1 MNHTIY
7 FPTDSLNTLRTKRNR
22 GRRFYILGYRIKN
35 VHIVIHLVPMNIS
48 AKLYEFTKQND
59 ILKDLQIIGCVNET
73 LEEQNG
79 LQLLHNSDD
88 KYPAVISNDKKKY
101 SFILFHPPNFRNLE
115 YFSIDPILLQSTGNV
130 EVNTNDQMYQ
140 QKLNEFDPIT
150 RESKPLSISDD
161 EVLDKINQS
170 SRYKN
175 AIQAWISRSMS
186 TDANPSLLQR
196 VKTNKTVEEI
206 SRRIFQLLISIVS
219 TIQMLTIWIIW
230 ILNYEFRSTKLIDC
244 SHVFRQLDLRMQQ
257 INFFPIQFLCYYDKN
272 ILYGDS
278 EVLHKLKI
286 PVFNSNL
293 NINNSNYIN
302 LYNSIW
308 LIFNDVLLG
317 ITIWKIII
325 SNFDSIIMFIN
336 ETIIRKLLFNDFYDL
351 IKWVSVNHPAGF
363 KLNTELGQFMGDL
376 FLWTLKFWK
385 SLVADI
391 LVIDSKNVIFR
402 PIELNF
408 SYILSFVGTWSNI
421 STIHKVLSQ
430 ILKIYVGIVCHLG
443 FTFFIGCI
451 IDYFQIIT
459 FHLYCF
465 YYTSSKIYQKQVQV
479 IKSLFQLFCGKKY
492 NVLRNRIDNLNNYT
506 YEGQFFDI
514 DQLLLGTLL
523 FMILVLLLPTVF
535 AFYLMFF
542 LSRLACIIVV
552 NSIENLLIVINYLPL
567 FVILLKLKNSNRLQG
582 GITFDHLTVS
592 NKTNYLLLS
601 NKSLTY
607 SEIFKNFVKLFKKSK
622 NFKESLV
629 QFFVLGEPVSLKH
642 NYRMIFNYLMLPE
655 NYDKTTE
662 IWKPIISSN
671 KK

>member
-1 MNHTIY
+1 M
-7 FPTDSLNTLRTKRNR
+7 D
-22 GRRFYILGYRIKN
+22 
-35 VHIVIHLVPMNIS
+35 IS
-48 AKLYEFTKQND
+48 AKLYDFTKQNEL
-59 ILKDLQIIGCVNET
+59 LKDLQIIGCVNET
-73 LEEQNG
+73 LEEKNG
-79 LQLLHNSDD
+79 LQLLYDIAD
-88 KYPAVISNDKKKY
+88 EYPIVKSNNNERY
-101 SFILFHPPNFRNLE
+101 SFILFQPPNFRNLE
-115 YFSIDPILLQSTGNV
+115 YFSINPILLQSTGNV
-130 EVNTNDQMYQ
+130 EVNPNDEIYQ
-140 QKLNEFDPIT
+140 KKLTEFDPIT
-150 RESKPLSISDD
+150 RESKLLSISDD

-175 AIQAWISRSMS
+175 AIQAWIKRSMS
-186 TDANPSLLQR
+186 TNISPSFLQR
-196 VKTNKTVEEI
+196 IRCNEKVETI
-206 SRRIFQLLISIVS
+206 SRMIFQILISIVS

-230 ILNYEFRSTKLIDC
+230 ILNYEFRNIKLIDC
-244 SHVFRQLDLRMQQ
+244 SHVFRQLDLRLQQ

-317 ITIWKIII
+317 ISTWKIII

-336 ETIIRKLLFNDFYDL
+336 ETIIKKLLFNDFYDL
-351 IKWVSVNHPAGF
+351 ILWVSVNHPAGF

-385 SLVADI
+385 FLVADI
-391 LVIDSKNVIFR
+391 LMIDSDNVVFR

-408 SYILSFVGTWSNI
+408 SYMLGFVGSWNNISAFHKILS
-421 STIHKVLSQ
+421 Q
-430 ILKIYVGIVCHLG
+430 MLKIYVGILCHLG

-465 YYTSSKIYQKQVQV
+465 YFTSTKIYQKQIQI

-552 NSIENLLIVINYLPL
+552 NSIENLLIIINYLPL

-582 GITFDHLTVS
+582 GITFNHLTVS
-592 NKTNYLLLS
+592 NKTDYLLLS

-622 NFKESLV
+622 NFKESLI
-629 QFFVLGEPVSLKH
+629 QFFVLGELVSLKH

-662 IWKPIISSN
+662 IWKPIITSN

>member
-1 MNHTIY
+1 MNHHIY
-7 FPTDSLNTLRTKRNR
+7 FPNDSLSTLRAKRNW
-22 GRRFYILGYRIKN
+22 GKRFYILGYHIRN
-35 VHIVIHLVPMNIS
+35 VHIVIHLVPMDIS
-48 AKLYEFTKQND
+48 AKLYDFTKQNN
-59 ILKDLQIIGCVNET
+59 ILKDLQIIGRVNET
-73 LEEQNG
+73 LEEKNG
-79 LQLLHNSDD
+79 LQLLYNTGD
-88 KYPAVISNDKKKY
+88 KYPIVKSNNNKRY
-101 SFILFHPPNFRNLE
+101 SVILFQPPNFRNLE
-115 YFSIDPILLQSTGNV
+115 YFSINPILLQSTGNV
-130 EVNTNDQMYQ
+130 EVNPNDEIYQ
-140 QKLNEFDPIT
+140 RKLEEFDPIT
-150 RESKPLSISDD
+150 RENKLLSIADD

-175 AIQAWISRSMS
+175 TIQAWIKRSMS
-186 TDANPSLLQR
+186 TNVNPTFLQR
-196 VKTNKTVEEI
+196 IKGNEKVEAI
-206 SRRIFQLLISIVS
+206 SRVIFKVLISIVS
-219 TIQMLTIWIIW
+219 TIQMLTIWMIR
-230 ILNYEFRSTKLIDC
+230 ILNYEFKNIKLIDC
-244 SHVFRQLDLRMQQ
+244 SHVFRQLDLRLQQ

-272 ILYGDS
+272 VLYGDS
-278 EVLHKLKI
+278 EVLHKLQI

-317 ITIWKIII
+317 ISTWKIII
-325 SNFDSIIMFIN
+325 SNFDSIIIFIN
-336 ETIIRKLLFNDFYDL
+336 ETIIKKLLFNDFYDL
-351 IKWVSVNHPAGF
+351 ILWVSVNHPAGF

-385 SLVADI
+385 FLVADI
-391 LVIDSKNVIFR
+391 LMIDSDNVVFR

-408 SYILSFVGTWSNI
+408 SYMLGFVGSWNNISAVHKILSQVL
-421 STIHKVLSQ
+421 KV
-430 ILKIYVGIVCHLG
+430 YVGILCHLG

-465 YYTSSKIYQKQVQV
+465 YYTSTKIYQKQIQV

-542 LSRLACIIVV
+542 LSRLTCIIFV

-582 GITFDHLTVS
+582 GITFDHLAVS
-592 NKTNYLLLS
+592 NKTDYLLLS

-622 NFKESLV
+622 NFKESLI
-629 QFFVLGEPVSLKH
+629 QFFVLGELVSLKH

-662 IWKPIISSN
+662 IWKPITTSN

>member
-317 ITIWKIII
+317 IT
-325 SNFDSIIMFIN
+325 
-336 ETIIRKLLFNDFYDL
+336 
-351 IKWVSVNHPAGF
+351 
-363 KLNTELGQFMGDL
+363 
-376 FLWTLKFWK
+376 
-385 SLVADI
+385 
-391 LVIDSKNVIFR
+391 
-402 PIELNF
+402 
-408 SYILSFVGTWSNI
+408 
-421 STIHKVLSQ
+421 
-430 ILKIYVGIVCHLG
+430 HL
-443 FTFFIGCI
+443 
-451 IDYFQIIT
+451 
-459 FHLYCF
+459 
-465 YYTSSKIYQKQVQV
+465 
-479 IKSLFQLFCGKKY
+479 
-492 NVLRNRIDNLNNYT
+492 
-506 YEGQFFDI
+506 
-514 DQLLLGTLL
+514 
-523 FMILVLLLPTVF
+523 
-535 AFYLMFF
+535 
-542 LSRLACIIVV
+542 
-552 NSIENLLIVINYLPL
+552 
-567 FVILLKLKNSNRLQG
+567 
-582 GITFDHLTVS
+582 
-592 NKTNYLLLS
+592 
-601 NKSLTY
+601 
-607 SEIFKNFVKLFKKSK
+607 
-622 NFKESLV
+622 
-629 QFFVLGEPVSLKH
+629 
-642 NYRMIFNYLMLPE
+642 E
-655 NYDKTTE
+655 NYNIKF
-662 IWKPIISSN
+662 S
-671 KK
+671 

>member
-1 MNHTIY
+1 MNHHIY
-7 FPTDSLNTLRTKRNR
+7 FPNDLLSTLRTRRNR
-22 GRRFYILGYRIKN
+22 GKRFYILGYHIKN
-35 VHIVIHLVPMNIS
+35 IHIVIHLVPMDIS
-48 AKLYEFTKQND
+48 AKLYDFTKQNEL
-59 ILKDLQIIGCVNET
+59 LKDLQIIGCVNET
-73 LEEQNG
+73 LEEKNG
-79 LQLLHNSDD
+79 LQLLYDIAD
-88 KYPAVISNDKKKY
+88 EYPIVKSNNNERY
-101 SFILFHPPNFRNLE
+101 SFILFQPPNFRNLE
-115 YFSIDPILLQSTGNV
+115 YFSINPILLQSTGNV
-130 EVNTNDQMYQ
+130 EVNPNDEIYQ
-140 QKLNEFDPIT
+140 KKLTEFDPIT
-150 RESKPLSISDD
+150 RESKLLSISDD

-175 AIQAWISRSMS
+175 AIQAWMKRSMS
-186 TDANPSLLQR
+186 TNISPSFLQR
-196 VKTNKTVEEI
+196 IRCNEKVETI
-206 SRRIFQLLISIVS
+206 SRMIFQILISIVS

-230 ILNYEFRSTKLIDC
+230 ILNYEFRNIKLIDC
-244 SHVFRQLDLRMQQ
+244 SHVFRQLDLRLQQ

-317 ITIWKIII
+317 ISTWKIII

-336 ETIIRKLLFNDFYDL
+336 ETIIKKLLFNDFYDL
-351 IKWVSVNHPAGF
+351 ILWVSVNHPAGF

-385 SLVADI
+385 FLVADI
-391 LVIDSKNVIFR
+391 LMIDSDNVVFR

-408 SYILSFVGTWSNI
+408 SYMLGFVGSWNNISAFHKILS
-421 STIHKVLSQ
+421 Q
-430 ILKIYVGIVCHLG
+430 MLKIYVGILCHLG

-465 YYTSSKIYQKQVQV
+465 YFTSTKIYQKQIQI

-552 NSIENLLIVINYLPL
+552 NSIENLLIIINYLPL

-582 GITFDHLTVS
+582 GITFNHLTVS
-592 NKTNYLLLS
+592 NKTDYLLLS

-622 NFKESLV
+622 NFKESLI
-629 QFFVLGEPVSLKH
+629 QFFVLGELVSLKH

-662 IWKPIISSN
+662 IWKPIITSN

>member
-1 MNHTIY
+1 MNHHIY
-7 FPTDSLNTLRTKRNR
+7 FPNDSLSTLRAKRNR
-22 GRRFYILGYRIKN
+22 GKRFYILGYHIRNI
-35 VHIVIHLVPMNIS
+35 HIVIHLVPMDIS
-48 AKLYEFTKQND
+48 AKLYDFTKQNEL
-59 ILKDLQIIGCVNET
+59 LKDLQIIGCVNET
-73 LEEQNG
+73 LEEKNG
-79 LQLLHNSDD
+79 LQLLYNTGD
-88 KYPAVISNDKKKY
+88 KYPIVKSNNNKRY
-101 SFILFHPPNFRNLE
+101 SVILFQPPNFRNLE
-115 YFSIDPILLQSTGNV
+115 YFSINPILLQSTGNV
-130 EVNTNDQMYQ
+130 EVNPNDEIYQ
-140 QKLNEFDPIT
+140 RKLEEFDPIS
-150 RESKPLSISDD
+150 RENKLLSIADD

-175 AIQAWISRSMS
+175 TIQAWIKRSMS
-186 TDANPSLLQR
+186 TNVNPSFLQR
-196 VKTNKTVEEI
+196 IKRNEKVEAI
-206 SRRIFQLLISIVS
+206 SRVIFQVLISIVS
-219 TIQMLTIWIIW
+219 TIQMLTIWMIW
-230 ILNYEFRSTKLIDC
+230 TLNYEFKNIKLIDC
-244 SHVFRQLDLRMQQ
+244 SHVFRQLDLRLQQ

-272 ILYGDS
+272 VLYGDS
-278 EVLHKLKI
+278 EVLHKLQI

-317 ITIWKIII
+317 ISTWKIII
-325 SNFDSIIMFIN
+325 SNFDSIIIFIN
-336 ETIIRKLLFNDFYDL
+336 ETIIKKLLFNDFYDL
-351 IKWVSVNHPAGF
+351 ILWVSVNHPAGF

-385 SLVADI
+385 FLVADI
-391 LVIDSKNVIFR
+391 LMIDSDNVVFR

-408 SYILSFVGTWSNI
+408 SYMLGFVGSWNNISAVHKILSQML
-421 STIHKVLSQ
+421 KV
-430 ILKIYVGIVCHLG
+430 YVGILCHLG

-465 YYTSSKIYQKQVQV
+465 YYTSTKIYQKQIQV

-542 LSRLACIIVV
+542 LSRLTCIIFL

-582 GITFDHLTVS
+582 GITFDHLAVS
-592 NKTNYLLLS
+592 NKTDYLLLS

-622 NFKESLV
+622 NFKDSLI
-629 QFFVLGEPVSLKH
+629 QFFVLGELVSLKH

-662 IWKPIISSN
+662 IWKPITTSN